1 MGSKSVDQVLDAAAA
16 GIHYSTLRREE
27 LSLREQPTTSGLENG
42 HQEPFVIGQ
51 YASEPAA
58 RALRRPA
65 GRISVIRASQSPH
78 QIWKMLFR
86 LQVLP
91 EVRLLVKAP
100 SAK

>member
-16 GIHYSTLRREE
+16 GIHYSALRLEE

-51 YASEPAA
+51 YASEPA
-58 RALRRPA
+58 RVLRPPA
-65 GRISVIRASQSPH
+65 GHNSVIRVSQPPH

-86 LQVLP
+86 LQVLL
-91 EVRLLVKAP
+91 EVRLRVKAP